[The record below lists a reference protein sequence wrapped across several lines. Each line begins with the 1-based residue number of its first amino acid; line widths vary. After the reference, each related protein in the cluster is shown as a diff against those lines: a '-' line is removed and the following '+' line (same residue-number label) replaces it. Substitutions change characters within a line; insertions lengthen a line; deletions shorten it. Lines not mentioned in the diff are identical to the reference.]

1 MIWLNIIEKLN
12 EFIVT
17 YVPYFP
23 SFRISDIFEILLL
36 IFIVYKVIRSLKNSR
51 VVVVGKGLFILFIFY
66 NIAYLLNF
74 EVIVL
79 LFESILSLLL
89 FALIIVFQPELRKI
103 LEQIGTKGVNIDI
116 KALFGKSKPVFKYY
130 EDNVIDE
137 LAEACFSMSAVK
149 TGALIVIEREIPLND
164 YFKSGTMLNA
174 DLSAGLLVNIFE
186 KNTPLHDGAV
196 VMYGNKVKAAACVL
210 PISQTIELAK
220 RYGTRHR
227 AACTT
232 SEVTDA
238 IVLVVSEE
246 TGGVSLFSE
255 GKMKKLGS
263 PEVFKN
269 ALRELQIRKVI
280 DLNETVSKEKF
291 SFKSIIHSNNFKL
304 KVASVIVGFLGWI
317 LMVNITNPVTTKVI
331 SDIPIEFTNVQV
343 IESTGKTF
351 EVLSEEYVDI
361 IVKDKRSVV
370 DKISR
375 SDVVVVADLTKLSVV
390 NAVQLQAIIDKYPS
404 AEIKF
409 VESDTINVKLDNVI
423 SKEVNVELEK
433 TVDSNS
439 LTYVPELHT
448 ETNRVVVKGG
458 KSLVNTVD
466 KIVCT
471 YDVTDAEGT
480 YKGEAIPIVYDKN
493 GDIIDS
499 KSLQIGVEK
508 VYATGKVYNVK
519 EIPIKVDLGTD
530 VVSGLKVHNV
540 VSEPLTIKLSGD
552 DSVLNNLKLFEIDLD
567 ISVNS
572 QSVINNQY
580 SMSVNI
586 LDYIPKGLYY
596 VGENEKIDVII
607 NFETLNTKDFEFTTD
622 EFRIDNLASNLNVSF
637 KDKFI
642 QIRVSGEDSVLESL
656 TKENIKPFLDVSG
669 LEAGSYNLIVQFD
682 GFDNVIIEENKSVK
696 LDISEK

>member
-1 MIWLNIIEKLN
+1 MIGLSIFEKLN
-12 EFIVT
+12 EFIIT

-23 SFRISDIFEILLL
+23 SFRISDIFEIILL
-36 IFIVYKVIRSLKNSR
+36 IFIVYKVITSLKNSR

-116 KALFGKSKPVFKYY
+116 KALFGKTKPVFKYY
-130 EDNVIDE
+130 SDTVIDE
-137 LAEACFSMSAVK
+137 LTEACFSMSSVK
-149 TGALIVIEREIPLND
+149 TGALIAIEREIPLND

-174 DLSAGLLVNIFE
+174 DLSSGLLINIFE

-196 VMYGNKVKAAACVL
+196 VMYGDKVKAAACVL
-210 PISQTIELAK
+210 PISQTVELAK

-227 AACTT
+227 AALTT
-232 SEVTDA
+232 SEQTDA
-238 IVLVVSEE
+238 MVLVVSEE
-246 TGGVSLFSE
+246 TGGVSLFVE

-263 PEVFKN
+263 AESMKT
-269 ALRELQIRKVI
+269 ALKEWQERKGI
-280 DLNETVSKEKF
+280 DLNETVKKEKF

-304 KVASVIVGFLGWI
+304 KLASVIVGFLGWL

-331 SDIPIEFTNVQV
+331 SDIPIEFTNQQV

-351 EVLSEEYVDI
+351 ELLSDGYVDI
-361 IVKDKRSVV
+361 IVKDKRSIV

-390 NAVQLQAIIDKYPS
+390 NAVQLQAIIDKYPT
-404 AEIKF
+404 AEIDF
-409 VESDTINVKLDNVI
+409 VESDTINVKLDTVI

-433 TVDSNS
+433 TVNSDS
-439 LTYVPELHT
+439 LTFVPELHT
-448 ETNRVVVKGG
+448 ETDRVVVKGG

-471 YDVTDAEGT
+471 YDVSDAKGT

-499 KSLQIGVEK
+499 KSLQIGVDK

-519 EIPIKVDLGTD
+519 EVPIKVDLGTD

-540 VSEPLTIKLSGD
+540 ESEPLIVKVSGQD
-552 DSVLNNLKLFEIDLD
+552 NILNNLDILEIDLD
-567 ISVNS
+567 ISVDS
-572 QSVINNQY
+572 KSVVNNQY
-580 SMSVNI
+580 TMSINI
-586 LDYIPKGLYY
+586 LDYIPNGVYY
-596 VGENEKIDVII
+596 MGEEEKIDVII
-607 NFETLNTKDFEFTTD
+607 NFETLNKKDFEFTSD
-622 EFRIDNLASNLNVSF
+622 EFRVDNLSNNLKVSF
-637 KDKFI
+637 KDKVI
-642 QIRVSGEDSVLESL
+642 QISVSGEDSILDNL
-656 TKENIKPFLDVSG
+656 TKENIKPFLDVSD
-669 LEAGSYNLIVQFD
+669 LDVGSYNLIVQFE